1 MSEVYQWSPVG
12 DQCASNTTQEAQGQK
27 NCMGNKPKALSL
39 TGQWQIFQEKKK
51 IKIKF
56 AKVLNVSFIN

>member
-1 MSEVYQWSPVG
+1 MG